1 MKTQIMKI
9 GNNLFIK
16 IPKPIEKLYE
26 LRSRQ
31 NLHMYVVEKNNV
43 VILNCTVLNLNND
56 FKDSK

>member
-16 IPKPIEKLYE
+16 IPKSIENLYE
-26 LRSRQ
+26 LKSSQ
-31 NLHMYVVEKNNV
+31 DLPIYVVEKNNAV
-43 VILNCTVLNLNND
+43 MFNCVVLNSNNG

>member
-16 IPKPIEKLYE
+16 IPKSIEKLYE
-26 LRSRQ
+26 LKSRQ
-31 NLHMYVVEKNNV
+31 NLHIDVIEKNNV
-43 VILNCTVLNLNND
+43 VILNCAVLNLNNN